1 MLRIVLRL
9 IEERVMPVVHKNVFK
24 AARQSDKRRLRNR
37 SVQSGVKNLVK
48 KFQSAVESQ
57 NTEEAT
63 GTLREAVRGLA
74 KAASKGIMHRNTAS
88 RRISRLTAQARKL
101 AQK

>member
-1 MLRIVLRL
+1 MLRIVLCF
-9 IEERVMPVVHKNVFK
+9 IEERAMPVVHKNVFK
-24 AARQSDKRRLRNR
+24 AARQSEKRRLRNR

-57 NTEEAT
+57 NIEEAT
-63 GTLREAVRGLA
+63 ATLREALRGFA
-74 KAASKGIMHRNTAS
+74 KAASKGIIHKKTAS